1 MTMIVFAALTALA
14 LAIAWGTVAAALR
27 QSHQEQVATKEAGP
41 ECSCPLTSAC
51 GDRRRVGRR
60 GVKHFRARAPTHEYS
75 V

>member
-41 ECSCPLTSAC
+41 ECSWPITPAHL
-51 GDRRRVGRR
+51 RVW
-60 GVKHFRARAPTHEYS
+60 
-75 V
+75 